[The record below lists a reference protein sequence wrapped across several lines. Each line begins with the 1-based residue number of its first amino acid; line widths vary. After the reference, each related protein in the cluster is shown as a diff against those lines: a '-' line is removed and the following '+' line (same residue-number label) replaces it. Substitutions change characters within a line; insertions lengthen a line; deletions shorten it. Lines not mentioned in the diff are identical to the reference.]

1 MKILKHFEEGKRYA
15 FSAHRFIATTEG
27 WRSSR
32 DWIEEAD
39 GQPVRVYGK
48 RDGKT
53 TIHNYL
59 VSPKWCVE
67 VK

>member
-15 FSAHRFIATTEG
+15 FSAHRFIITTEG

-59 VSPKWCVE
+59 VSPQWCVE